1 MLFDGSISLLPS
13 LSLMHP
19 APKQRWDIKNT
30 GDTPH
35 FIPENSS
42 WHLHK
47 HVRDIVPSPHNHKA
61 FNQVSV
67 GGFLN
72 QVSILLQ

>member
-13 LSLMHP
+13 LSLMHL
-19 APKQRWDIKNT
+19 APKQRWAIKST

-35 FIPENSS
+35 FIPKNST
-42 WHLHK
+42 WHLHN
-47 HVRDIVPSPHNHKA
+47 HARGIVPSPHSHKA
-61 FNQVSV
+61 FNQVPV

-72 QVSILLQ
+72 QYSILLQ